1 MSRPELVLIAAM
13 DRNRVIGKNQTL
25 PWRLS
30 ADLKRFKSLTTG
42 HPILMGR
49 KTWESIGR
57 PLPGRRN
64 LVLTRQ
70 HAYTAEGAEVVHSTA
85 EALALCAD
93 AERLFVI
100 GGEAVYAECLPLAD
114 RVYVTFVETEVEEGD
129 AWFPEWDSSQFRVE
143 NEIRLPADEKN
154 QFPFRF
160 VDYVK
165 KT

>member
-1 MSRPELVLIAAM
+1 MSRPEVALIAAM

-30 ADLKRFKSLTTG
+30 TDLKRFKSLTLG

-49 KTWESIGR
+49 KTRESIGR
-57 PLPGRRN
+57 SLPGRQN

-70 HAYTAEGAEVVHSTA
+70 QTYTAEGAEVVHSLE
-85 EALALCAD
+85 EALARCGD

-100 GGEAVYAECLPLAD
+100 GGEAVYAACLPVAD
-114 RVYVTFVETEVEEGD
+114 RLYLTFVETEVEQGD
-129 AWFPEWDSSQFRVE
+129 AWFPDWDASRFSVE
-143 NEIRLPADEKN
+143 TETFVPADEKN
-154 QFPFRF
+154 QFPCRF